1 MFGILVGLSVLLYIN
16 TINHKYTLDDAIVI
30 TENMFTQE
38 GIKGIPGILSHDTFY
53 GFFKEEKNLV
63 SGGRYRPLTQVQ
75 FAIEKQIF
83 GDHPRWMHLFNILWY
98 AALSLVVFQFLKHL
112 LRPRFT
118 KYHIVL
124 AFAAA
129 LLFITH
135 PIHTE
140 AVANIKGR
148 DEIMALLL
156 SLASLIVIMKEH
168 STWKNLLSSGVLFF
182 LACMSKEN
190 AFTFLPIGVLSFYFF
205 SKLKI
210 KDFLIRMIPM
220 FIAGILFIIIRTA
233 VIGFEFGGEPPS
245 EMMNNPFI
253 KVVDGKYL
261 FYTGAEKMA
270 SIFYCLLKYIGLLLF
285 PHPLTHDYY
294 PAQISVRSLS
304 NWQVILS
311 FVIYGAMLVWAVL
324 GIRKKDVGAYC
335 ILFFL
340 GGISLV
346 ANILFP
352 VGTNLSE
359 RFLFGP
365 SLAFCLAIAFYGKQL
380 LPKRNV
386 FFGVIAVICLLYSFK
401 TITRN
406 IVWKDNLRLFTT
418 DVRVSNNSAKA
429 LNAAGG
435 DLGTKAIL
443 PEFATKKN
451 EMLLQSVTYLNK
463 AIAIHPNYKNAHLLK
478 GNSHFYLEDYDQ
490 AITSYQNALNFDPSY
505 EEAST
510 NIGIA
515 YREGGKYHG
524 QVKGDLNTSI
534 QYLEK
539 AKTYL
544 SQDFETIRLLGVAYG
559 QSGNTNQAIA
569 YFEQALEMQPND
581 LNLLD
586 NLKTAYSI
594 IGNEEKAQYFLA
606 KAKEIDPNAGN

>member
-1 MFGILVGLSVLLYIN
+1 MGLSVLLYIN
-16 TINHKYTLDDAIVI
+16 TLNHDYTLDDAIVI
-30 TENMFTQE
+30 TDNMFTQE

-112 LRPRFT
+112 LRPRF
-118 KYHIVL
+118 KKHHVII
-124 AFAAA
+124 AFAAS
-129 LLFITH
+129 LLFIAH

-148 DEIMALLL
+148 DEILALLL
-156 SLASLIVIMKEH
+156 SLASLIVIMKDH
-168 STWKNLLSSGVLFF
+168 CNWKNLISSGVLFF

-220 FIAGILFIIIRTA
+220 FIAAVLFIIVRTA

-270 SIFYCLLKYIGLLLF
+270 SIFYCLLKYIGLLIF

-294 PAQISVRSLS
+294 PAQISVRSIS

-311 FVIYGAMLVWAVL
+311 FMVYGAMLVWALL
-324 GIRKKDVGAYC
+324 GIRKKDLGSYC

-365 SLAFCLAIAFYGKQL
+365 SIAFCLAIAFYGQRL
-380 LPKRNV
+380 LSNRKI
-386 FFGVIAVICLLYSFK
+386 FFSLIAVICLLYSYK

-406 IVWKDNLRLFTT
+406 VVWKDNLSLFTT
-418 DVRVSNNSAKA
+418 DVKVSNNSAKA

-443 PEFATKKN
+443 PEFASKKN
-451 EMLLQSVTYLNK
+451 EMLLQSVNYLDR
-463 AIAIHPNYKNAHLLK
+463 AIEIHPNYKNAHLLK
-478 GNSHFYLEDYDQ
+478 GNSHFYLEEFDK
-490 AITSYQNALNFDPSY
+490 AIFSYQNALNLDGSY
-505 EEAST
+505 EEASK
-510 NIGIA
+510 NLGIA

-524 QVKGDLNTSI
+524 EIKGDLNKSI

-539 AKTYL
+539 AKDYL
-544 SQDFETIRLLGVAYG
+544 PQDFETLRLLGVANG
-559 QSGNTNQAIA
+559 VSGNQNQAIA
-569 YFEQALEMQPND
+569 YFEQALQLQPKD
-581 LNLLD
+581 LNLLN
-586 NLKTAYSI
+586 NLRTAYQI
-594 IGNEEKAQYFLA
+594 LGNEEKAQYFLA

>member
-1 MFGILVGLSVLLYIN
+1 MGLSVLLYIN
-16 TINHKYTLDDAIVI
+16 TLNHDYTLDDAIVI
-30 TENMFTQE
+30 TDNMFTQE

-112 LRPRFT
+112 LRPRF
-118 KYHIVL
+118 KKHHVII
-124 AFAAA
+124 AFAAS
-129 LLFITH
+129 LLFIAH

-148 DEIMALLL
+148 DEILALLL
-156 SLASLIVIMKEH
+156 SLASLIVIMKDH
-168 STWKNLLSSGVLFF
+168 CNWKNLISSGVLFF

-220 FIAGILFIIIRTA
+220 FIAAVLFIIVRTA

-270 SIFYCLLKYIGLLLF
+270 SIFYCLLKYIGLLIF

-294 PAQISVRSLS
+294 PAQISVRSIS

-311 FVIYGAMLVWAVL
+311 FMVYGAMLVWALL
-324 GIRKKDVGAYC
+324 GIRKKDLGSYC

-365 SLAFCLAIAFYGKQL
+365 SIAFCLAIAFYGQRL
-380 LPKRNV
+380 LSNRKI
-386 FFGVIAVICLLYSFK
+386 FFSLIAVICLLYSYK

-406 IVWKDNLRLFTT
+406 VVWKDNLSLFTT
-418 DVRVSNNSAKA
+418 DVKVSNNSAKA

-443 PEFATKKN
+443 PEFASKKN
-451 EMLLQSVTYLNK
+451 EMLLQSVNYLDR
-463 AIAIHPNYKNAHLLK
+463 AIEIHPNYKNAHLLK
-478 GNSHFYLEDYDQ
+478 GNSHFYLEEFDI
-490 AITSYQNALNFDPSY
+490 AIFSYQNALNLDGSY
-505 EEAST
+505 EEASK
-510 NIGIA
+510 NLGIA
-515 YREGGKYHG
+515 YREGGKYDG
-524 QVKGDLNTSI
+524 EIKGDLNKSI

-539 AKTYL
+539 AKDYL
-544 SQDFETIRLLGVAYG
+544 PQDFETLRLLGVANG
-559 QSGNTNQAIA
+559 VSGNQNQAIA
-569 YFEQALEMQPND
+569 YFEQALQLQPKD
-581 LNLLD
+581 LNLLN
-586 NLKTAYSI
+586 NLRTAYQI
-594 IGNEEKAQYFLA
+594 LGNEEKAQYFLA

>member
-1 MFGILVGLSVLLYIN
+1 MGLSVLLYIN
-16 TINHKYTLDDAIVI
+16 TLNHDYTLDDAIVI
-30 TENMFTQE
+30 TDNMFTQE

-112 LRPRFT
+112 LRPRF
-118 KYHIVL
+118 KKHHVII
-124 AFAAA
+124 AFAAS
-129 LLFITH
+129 LLFIAH

-148 DEIMALLL
+148 DEILALLL
-156 SLASLIVIMKEH
+156 SLASLIVIMKDH
-168 STWKNLLSSGVLFF
+168 CNWKNLISSGVLFF

-220 FIAGILFIIIRTA
+220 FIAAVLFIIVRTA

-270 SIFYCLLKYIGLLLF
+270 SIFYCLLKYIGLLIF

-294 PAQISVRSLS
+294 PSQISVRSIS

-311 FVIYGAMLVWAVL
+311 FMVYGAMLVWALL
-324 GIRKKDVGAYC
+324 GIRKKDLGSYC

-365 SLAFCLAIAFYGKQL
+365 SIAFCLAIAFYGQRL
-380 LPKRNV
+380 LSNRKI
-386 FFGVIAVICLLYSFK
+386 FFSLIAVICLLYSYK

-406 IVWKDNLRLFTT
+406 VVWKDNLSLFTT
-418 DVRVSNNSAKA
+418 DVKVSNNSAKA

-443 PEFATKKN
+443 PEFASKKN
-451 EMLLQSVTYLNK
+451 EMLLQSVNYLDR
-463 AIAIHPNYKNAHLLK
+463 AIEIHPNYKNAHLLK
-478 GNSHFYLEDYDQ
+478 GNSHFYLEEFDK
-490 AITSYQNALNFDPSY
+490 AIFSYQNALNLDGSY
-505 EEAST
+505 EEASK
-510 NIGIA
+510 NLGIA

-524 QVKGDLNTSI
+524 EIKGDLNKSI

-539 AKTYL
+539 AKDYL
-544 SQDFETIRLLGVAYG
+544 PQDFETLRLLGVANG
-559 QSGNTNQAIA
+559 VSGNQNQAIA
-569 YFEQALEMQPND
+569 YFEQALQLQPKD
-581 LNLLD
+581 LNLLN
-586 NLKTAYSI
+586 NLRTAYQI
-594 IGNEEKAQYFLA
+594 LGNEEKAQYFLA